1 MSNSNWL
8 QITQKKLDNFQVQ
21 IADFLDSANLDVIFT
36 FVGLS
41 DTGLDYPTITS
52 GSASDKM
59 KMLPGAIGNQYLYV
73 TQIGSEKFPKS
84 GNYFGKIEATNP
96 QVGDQIV
103 YTQKVLI
110 NIVEPELASL
120 SNVAIGN
127 SYLNYGELLEFI
139 TNKNLSY
146 PFPVSKNADGSETFT
161 VYSDLQFPLVL
172 TDANRRPLPLG
183 SYIKVYSKELYNK
196 SGRPQEVPVFNQL
209 SPILAWTNEDGTP
222 QGFSDA
228 EPISNGQASYTY
240 IGGLPKGEYFLQV
253 FVGNKPIQTHH
264 FSFPNNNCTSKN
276 NNL

>member
-1 MSNSNWL
+1 MSNWL
-8 QITQKKLDNFQVQ
+8 QIIQKKTDNFQVQ
-21 IADFLDSANLDVIFT
+21 IADFLDSANLDVVFT

-52 GSASDKM
+52 GGAKKM
-59 KMLPGAIGNQYLYV
+59 NMLPGSVGQQYLYV
-73 TQIGSEKFPKS
+73 TQIGSEKFPKA
-84 GNYFGKIEATNP
+84 GTYVGKIEATNP
-96 QVGDQIV
+96 LVGNQIV

-120 SNVAIGN
+120 SNVAIGD

-161 VYSDLQFPLVL
+161 LYSDIQFPLVVSE
-172 TDANRRPLPLG
+172 NRKPLPLG
-183 SYIKVYSKELYNK
+183 SYIKVYSKTEYNK

-209 SPILAWTNEDGTP
+209 SPVLLWTNEDGTP
-222 QGFSDA
+222 RGFANA

-253 FVGNKPIQTHH
+253 YVNNKPIQTHH
-264 FSFPNNNCTSKN
+264 FSFPNQNCISKN
-276 NNL
+276 NN